1 MKVTRQLN
9 IKDKS
14 DYFFTDM
21 INVNNFDSSLL
32 HVDRTVI
39 DYDFVKNL
47 NKMDNLYLVFTN
59 LDAVFRKSGKNK
71 YLIFTATE
79 KNKVMLESYIEL
91 FDETADQIELMSDDK
106 VMYCRDIMR
115 MKFKTSDNLVLNVMI
130 NIPVCAIVVSSVFK
144 ENDYYYPQISLNDCF
159 YEYDNPPDM

>member
-14 DYFFTDM
+14 DYFFIDM

-32 HVDRTVI
+32 HVDRAVI
-39 DYDFVKNL
+39 DYDFLKNL

-59 LDAVFRKSGKNK
+59 LDAVFRKSGENK

-91 FDETADQIELMSDDK
+91 FDEISDQIELMSDDK
-106 VMYCRDIMR
+106 VTYCRDIMR
-115 MKFKTSDNLVLNVMI
+115 MKFKTSDNLVLNVMT
-130 NIPVCAIVVSSVFK
+130 NIPVCAIVVSSFFK
-144 ENDYYYPQISLNDCF
+144 ENDCYYP
-159 YEYDNPPDM
+159 